1 MDTTT
6 LFVILVV
13 LAVLLLIAGV
23 LAVAFRRTPTPAGSP
38 DALTGTLDKR
48 AMKADRA
55 ASDARQVQAA
65 TAVAVADRDT
75 DATETEPT
83 SEPEAAPDIAPAA
96 TDTAAYEAPVIDR
109 QVVTAEE
116 YGVTRRKFFNR
127 AILGLFGVAFLGGL
141 TISFLA
147 FLWPKLK
154 GGFGTP
160 ISAGK
165 FNDLVTEIIQP
176 DGSLQPVFVA
186 AAQSWIV
193 PFNQVDQPGSSFDGL
208 PVVASEG
215 GDLGLM
221 ALWQRC
227 VHLGCRVPSCNS
239 SQGFECPCH
248 GSKYNFHG
256 EYEDGPAP
264 RNLDRFGVE
273 VNAAGELI
281 VLTGAIFETP
291 RSKNKT
297 LAYPQGPSCL

>member
-6 LFVILVV
+6 IFVILVV
-13 LAVLLLIAGV
+13 VAVVLLAAGV
-23 LAVAFRRTPTPAGSP
+23 FAVAFRKTPTPVGSP
-38 DALTGTLDKR
+38 EALTGSLDKR
-48 AMKADRA
+48 AVKADRA
-55 ASDARQVQAA
+55 AAEAGRTQSA
-65 TAVAVADRDT
+65 TAVAVAEPDT
-75 DATETEPT
+75 DPAETSAVADPD
-83 SEPEAAPDIAPAA
+83 AAASPSD
-96 TDTAAYEAPVIDR
+96 AAYEEPVVER
-109 QVVTAEE
+109 QQVTAEE

-127 AILGLFGVAFLGGL
+127 AILGLFGIAFLGGL

-160 ISAGK
+160 ISAGS
-165 FNDLVTEIIQP
+165 FDDLVGEIVQP
-176 DGSLQPVFVA
+176 DGSFQPVFVA

-193 PFNQVDQPGSSFDGL
+193 PFNESEQAASSFDGL
-208 PVVASEG
+208 PVVATTGS
-215 GDLGLM
+215 DLGLM

-273 VNAAGELI
+273 VNDAGDLI

-291 RSKNKT
+291 RAKNKT
-297 LAYPQGPSCL
+297 IAYPQGPSCL

>member
-1 MDTTT
+1 MDATTI
-6 LFVILVV
+6 FVILVV
-13 LAVLLLIAGV
+13 LAVLLLFAGV
-23 LAVAFRRTPTPAGSP
+23 FAVAFRRGSAPAGSP
-38 DALTGTLDKR
+38 EALTGTLDKR
-48 AMKADRA
+48 AVKADRA
-55 ASDARQVQAA
+55 AGETRQVKAA
-65 TAVAVADRDT
+65 TAVAVADPETEVEET
-75 DATETEPT
+75 DAAVET
-83 SEPEAAPDIAPAA
+83 AALVD
-96 TDTAAYEAPVIDR
+96 DTAYEQPAIDR
-109 QVVTAEE
+109 EVVSAEE

-127 AILGLFGVAFLGGL
+127 AILGLFGIAFLGGL

-165 FNDLVTEIIQP
+165 FDDLLAEIVQP
-176 DGSLQPVFVA
+176 DGSLAPIFVA
-186 AAQSWIV
+186 SAQSWIV
-193 PFNQVDQPGSSFDGL
+193 PFNQVEQPGSSFDGL
-208 PVVASEG
+208 PVVASPG

-273 VNAAGELI
+273 VNDAGDLI
-281 VLTGAIFETP
+281 VLTGSIFETP
-291 RSKNKT
+291 RAKNKT
-297 LAYPQGPSCL
+297 IAYPQGPSCL

>member
-6 LFVILVV
+6 IFVILVV
-13 LAVLLLIAGV
+13 LAVVLLVAGV
-23 LAVAFRRTPTPAGSP
+23 FAVAFRRTSTPAGSP
-38 DALTGTLDKR
+38 EALTGTLDKR
-48 AMKADRA
+48 ALKADQA
-55 ASDARQVQAA
+55 ASEAGRVRAA
-65 TAVAVADRDT
+65 TAVAVADRQT
-75 DATETEPT
+75 TETDTHEEIDEPAAA
-83 SEPEAAPDIAPAA
+83 AAP
-96 TDTAAYEAPVIDR
+96 TADAYETPAIDR

-116 YGVTRRKFFNR
+116 YGITRRKFFNR

-147 FLWPKLK
+147 FLWPKIK
-154 GGFGTP
+154 GGFGSP
-160 ISAGK
+160 ISVGK
-165 FNDLVTEIIQP
+165 FADLVADIVQP
-176 DGSLQPVFVA
+176 DGTFQPVFVA
-186 AAQSWIV
+186 SAQSWIV
-193 PFNQVDQPGSSFDGL
+193 PFNQVDQAGSSFDGL
-208 PVVASEG
+208 PVVATTG

-273 VNAAGELI
+273 VSDDGDLI
-281 VLTGAIFETP
+281 VLTGSIFETP

-297 LAYPQGPSCL
+297 IGYPQGPSCL